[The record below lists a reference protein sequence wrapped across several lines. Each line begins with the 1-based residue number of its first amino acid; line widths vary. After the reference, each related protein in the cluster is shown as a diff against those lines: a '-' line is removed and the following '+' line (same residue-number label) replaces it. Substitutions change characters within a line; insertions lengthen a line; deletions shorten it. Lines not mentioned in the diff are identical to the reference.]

1 MGDRSVPRQGTEG
14 PVRASL
20 HTIGTGPPN
29 RRRSTA
35 PAEVT
40 RGHRR
45 RVGLARFVV
54 LDILSGCI
62 ELIHRLHQHPEEV
75 PRARS
80 FRRARAGHP
89 RAAARVPDA
98 RVRAAQAAQPR
109 ARLVPGALVR
119 LAVPLPQVAGR
130 PRAGSR
136 APSRSSTPHTVA
148 SKRARI
154 VYQLTADGKEH
165 LQQVLAS
172 SGPATWEDE
181 NFDVRFAFFGQTDAE
196 TRLRIL
202 EGRRTR
208 LTERLET
215 VRQSF
220 ARTRERMDE
229 YTLEL
234 QRHGLEQVER
244 EVRWLDGLIDNERG
258 LRRTRPA
265 GTGRP
270 AVADTPAGDDDVAP
284 ARTTEKERG

>member
-1 MGDRSVPRQGTEG
+1 MRGRSDVLEPAILGLLHESPMHGYELRKRLNLLLGSFRALSYGSLYPCLKSLVERRWIEGTE
-14 PVRASL
+14 V
-20 HTIGTGPPN
+20 GTE
-29 RRRSTA
+29 TA
-35 PAEVT
+35 HA
-40 RGHRR
+40 
-45 RVGLARFVV
+45 
-54 LDILSGCI
+54 
-62 ELIHRLHQHPEEV
+62 
-75 PRARS
+75 
-80 FRRARAGHP
+80 
-89 RAAARVPDA
+89 
-98 RVRAAQAAQPR
+98 
-109 ARLVPGALVR
+109 
-119 LAVPLPQVAGR
+119 
-130 PRAGSR
+130 
-136 APSRSSTPHTVA
+136 VA

-172 SGPATWEDE
+172 AGPSSWEDE

-215 VRQSF
+215 IRQSF

-258 LRRTRPA
+258 ARRARPS
-265 GTGRP
+265 GSGRP
-270 AVADTPAGDDDVAP
+270 AEAAAPADGDPVVP

>member
-1 MGDRSVPRQGTEG
+1 VRGRSDVLEPAILGLLHESPMHGYELRKRLNLVLGSF
-14 PVRASL
+14 RALSYGSL
-20 HTIGTGPPN
+20 YPCLKGLV
-29 RRRSTA
+29 
-35 PAEVT
+35 E
-40 RGHRR
+40 RGWI
-45 RVGLARFVV
+45 VGLEST
-54 LDILSGCI
+54 DSG
-62 ELIHRLHQHPEEV
+62 HGV
-75 PRARS
+75 
-80 FRRARAGHP
+80 
-89 RAAARVPDA
+89 
-98 RVRAAQAAQPR
+98 
-109 ARLVPGALVR
+109 
-119 LAVPLPQVAGR
+119 
-130 PRAGSR
+130 
-136 APSRSSTPHTVA
+136 

-172 SGPATWEDE
+172 SGPSTWEDE
-181 NFDVRFAFFGQTDAE
+181 NFDVRFAFFAQTDAE

-258 LRRTRPA
+258 RRRVRPT
-265 GTGRP
+265 GTGHP
-270 AVADTPAGDDDVAP
+270 TDAASTAAVPQGTP